1 MKLNGTMWYDFMI
14 WSEANKVWW
23 VRFLKTKDCDKKL
36 LNSLQTHNIYFTSI
50 LYCCDLCL
58 CGVFDGC
65 GGWPTTSYLCQ
76 LCWPVGTTYMYNPPM
91 HYNTIFTISCT
102 VITTNK
108 YTRASCLP
116 PLSDRLSQ
124 KTPELGHRSF
134 FCGLDRGLMGL
145 WWNYYTS
152 PSWHRQINP
161 SLFEI
166 NPTYRL
172 NACYPLHPCWMPQHR
187 KKSQRF

>member
-50 LYCCDLCL
+50 LLWFICL

-91 HYNTIFTISCT
+91 HYNLHHFMYCNNHKQIYKSFLSASFIRQTVTENTRIGPQVIFLWPWSGVDGAVVELLYFPIVAPTDKPLT
-102 VITTNK
+102 V
-108 YTRASCLP
+108 
-116 PLSDRLSQ
+116 
-124 KTPELGHRSF
+124 
-134 FCGLDRGLMGL
+134 
-145 WWNYYTS
+145 WN
-152 PSWHRQINP
+152 
-161 SLFEI
+161 
-166 NPTYRL
+166 
-172 NACYPLHPCWMPQHR
+172 
-187 KKSQRF
+187 

>member
-1 MKLNGTMWYDFMI
+1 MSQISKNERLWQKAAELSSNTYLFYFNI
-14 WSEANKVWW
+14 I
-23 VRFLKTKDCDKKL
+23 L
-36 LNSLQTHNIYFTSI
+36 LWFI
-50 LYCCDLCL
+50 CL

-102 VITTNK
+102 VITTNR

-166 NPTYRL
+166 IQHTDWMLATRCTLVECLNTERNPKDF
-172 NACYPLHPCWMPQHR
+172 NCN
-187 KKSQRF
+187 